1 MKQDLTKGNLAG
13 VMLRFCVPY
22 LIASFLQSFYGL
34 ADLFITGQFNGA
46 ASISAVSIG
55 SQVMHMLTVVLVGL
69 AMGTTVTISRA
80 VGAKDE
86 DGVRYGIGSTIS
98 LFAIVAVILTAAL
111 LLLTN
116 VIISALSTPAEAVGQ
131 TRQYLLICF
140 AGVPFIIAY
149 NVISSIFR
157 GLGDTKSPMYF
168 VAAAG
173 LFNIVLDY
181 VLIGAFSMQAA
192 GAAAATVIAQAAS
205 VLIALFAL
213 KRTRRSAKDASRRQL
228 RTDSETIK
236 KILRVG
242 LPIAV
247 QEGLI
252 QISFLAITAIANS
265 RGVDVA
271 AAVGIVEKM
280 ISFLFLV
287 HSAML
292 STVSAVAAQNAGAGD
307 HERSRR
313 ALYLGCMICFA
324 YGLIIFILCQ
334 PFAEDFV
341 AVFTKNDPH
350 IAVLGAQY
358 LRSYSLD
365 CVFAG
370 IHFCFSGYFS
380 AYGKSV
386 YSFIHNILSV
396 VLVRV
401 PGAYLAAAL
410 WPATLWPMG
419 LAAPMGSFLSVL
431 ICVYICRRHPA
442 DWQ

>member
-22 LIASFLQSFYGL
+22 LVASFLQTFYGL

-69 AMGTTVTISRA
+69 AMGTTVAISRA
-80 VGAKDE
+80 VGAKDDE
-86 DGVRYGIGSTIS
+86 RIRRGIGSTIL
-98 LFAIVAVILTAAL
+98 LFAVVAAVLTAVL
-111 LLLTN
+111 LLLTD
-116 VIISALSTPAEAVGQ
+116 VIITALSTPAEAAGQ

-173 LFNIVLDY
+173 LVNILLDY
-181 VLIGAFSMQAA
+181 VLIGMFSMQAA
-192 GAAAATVIAQAAS
+192 GAAAATVISQAAS
-205 VLIALFAL
+205 VLIALTAL
-213 KRTRRSAKDASRRQL
+213 RRSGRAAGKTQERLFRA
-228 RTDSETIK
+228 DSETVR

-292 STVSAVAAQNAGAGD
+292 STVSAVAAQNAGAGN
-307 HERSRR
+307 HGRSRQ
-313 ALYLGCMICFA
+313 ALRLGCMICFA
-324 YGLIIFILCQ
+324 YGLVVFAVCQIFAGNI
-334 PFAEDFV
+334 V
-341 AVFTKNDPH
+341 GIFTRNAPA
-350 IAVLGAQY
+350 ITQLGAQY
-358 LRSYSLD
+358 LKSYSLD

-386 YSFIHNILSV
+386 FSFIHNILSV

-401 PGAYLAAAL
+401 PGAYLAAVR
-410 WPATLWPMG
+410 WPDILWPMG
-419 LAAPMGSFLSVL
+419 MAAPMGSLLSVM
-431 ICVYICRRHPA
+431 ICLYIYRRYPA
-442 DWQ
+442 QWQ